1 MSSDV
6 SFFMWYTAGAVMF
19 GSGYGYGYS
28 SGLGYGYGDGYGNG
42 YGDDCR
48 DGDFESDTPPHF

>member
-1 MSSDV
+1 
-6 SFFMWYTAGAVMF
+6 MF

-28 SGLGYGYGDGYGNG
+28 SGLGYGYGD
-42 YGDDCR
+42 DCR

>member
-19 GSGYGYGYS
+19 GSGYGYG
-28 SGLGYGYGDGYGNG
+28 
-42 YGDDCR
+42 DDCR